1 MMLQTQIDTSSIV
14 TVLASFCVILIGAV
28 VFLKRENKEL
38 TQEHKSDLKLFD
50 YEGKKERKELLDVLN
65 KFYLNLEGNKL
76 TDKDIRDKIERVIV
90 LLENIKENSNG

>member
-1 MMLQTQIDTSSIV
+1 MLQTQIDTSSIV